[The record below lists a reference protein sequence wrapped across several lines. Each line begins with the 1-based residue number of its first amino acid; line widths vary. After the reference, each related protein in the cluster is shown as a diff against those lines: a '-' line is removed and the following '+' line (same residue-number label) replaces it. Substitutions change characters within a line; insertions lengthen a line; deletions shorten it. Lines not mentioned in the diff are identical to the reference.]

1 MNSSTAAPSNTDST
15 GFRTQQKRGGNGYRG
30 RGRGGGYRGGRGGSF
45 QRNNNGGAGTGSGS
59 GTGTGSGNRFDRYK
73 KTAETSDAAPAAA
86 AAADTSRET
95 SAPVRQYP
103 TEPNFAV
110 TRYGALGL
118 YNVLRRPVIFY
129 ANQWEGIRSMIE
141 NGELSSALELNAD
154 KLRRPSK
161 REEEGIDNDAE
172 DAKHD

>member
-45 QRNNNGGAGTGSGS
+45 QRNNNGGSGS
-59 GTGTGSGNRFDRYK
+59 VNRFDRYK
-73 KTAETSDAAPAAA
+73 KTATAETGDSSAAA
-86 AAADTSRET
+86 ASSDAPRDI

-141 NGELSSALELNAD
+141 NGELNRALELNAD

-161 REEEGIDNDAE
+161 REEESIENDAE
-172 DAKHD
+172 DVKHD